1 MRQQSPCPTSAKT
14 TLHEGLLMTEKT
26 SSPIAAAS
34 MSDTIFSIVFL
45 IKHGGSMKRKTARLK
60 VIRKALLKWTGAPL
74 FSLTILPMVTTF
86 IKALRH
92 NSNGI
97 DRYSDQNGRIRHIN
111 AHGTKQVQT
120 IPAMKEADIWIKR

>member
-1 MRQQSPCPTSAKT
+1 
-14 TLHEGLLMTEKT
+14 
-26 SSPIAAAS
+26 
-34 MSDTIFSIVFL
+34 
-45 IKHGGSMKRKTARLK
+45 MKRKTARLN
-60 VIRKALLKWTGAPL
+60 VIRNALLKWTGAPL
-74 FSLTILPMVTTF
+74 FSLTRLPMVTTF